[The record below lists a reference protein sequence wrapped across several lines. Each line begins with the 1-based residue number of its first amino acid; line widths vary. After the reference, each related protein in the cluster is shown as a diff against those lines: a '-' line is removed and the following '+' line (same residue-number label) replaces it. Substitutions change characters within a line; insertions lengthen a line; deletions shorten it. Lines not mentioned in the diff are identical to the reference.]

1 MKDDQDTSDQ
11 DTSDQ
16 ATDDPGDENPKREK
30 SRGRSW
36 LWIIG
41 VVILAAG
48 ATVYAVPVLDRLEE
62 QRTEIVESTAE
73 LEGLVAQNTDLK
85 DRLAALNTPAE
96 IERLARERLG
106 YVREGE
112 TAFVVLSPREESVV
126 TVEDQ
131 AVAETEPA
139 GEHPWYLQWWNY
151 ISGSDLAADS

>member
-1 MKDDQDTSDQ
+1 MKDDQDNPDQ
-11 DTSDQ
+11 D
-16 ATDDPGDENPKREK
+16 AGDPGDENPKREK
-30 SRGRSW
+30 TRGRSW
-36 LWIIG
+36 LWIVG

-48 ATVYAVPVLDRLEE
+48 ATVYTVPVLDRLEE

-73 LEGLVAQNTDLK
+73 LEVLLAQNTDLK

-139 GEHPWYLQWWNY
+139 GEHPWYMQWWNY